1 MIVST
6 SIVSYNISKK
16 HFHKNIIQDMVTY
29 YCTHK
34 SIQETHSYPQH
45 ILCKLQFFC
54 KPNMLQFHLQVF
66 GLESEVPSADL
77 QWSSQFCLFLLKKT
91 QAAKAVAT
99 THLLLNMFL
108 RKQLS
113 TPVAPLLAGK
123 RSIGK

>member
-1 MIVST
+1 
-6 SIVSYNISKK
+6 
-16 HFHKNIIQDMVTY
+16 
-29 YCTHK
+29 
-34 SIQETHSYPQH
+34 
-45 ILCKLQFFC
+45 
-54 KPNMLQFHLQVF
+54 MLQFHLQVF

-77 QWSSQFCLFLLKKT
+77 QWSCQFCLFLLKKT